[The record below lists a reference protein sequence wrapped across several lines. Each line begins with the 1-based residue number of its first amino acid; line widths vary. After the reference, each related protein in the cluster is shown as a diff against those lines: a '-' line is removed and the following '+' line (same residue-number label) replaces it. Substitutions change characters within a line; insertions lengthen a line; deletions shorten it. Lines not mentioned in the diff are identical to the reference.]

1 MSDIKEGNLVRIS
14 LMPHP
19 ATPYEWQR
27 RVGLVLKKDICQIIA
42 SNGHPTSIRW
52 TCNFAGE
59 VRSVSVKSLEKVQ

>member
-27 RVGLVLKKDICQIIA
+27 RVGLVLKKNTFAQGD
-42 SNGHPTSIRW
+42 PTSIRW
-52 TCNFAGE
+52 ICNFVGE
-59 VRSVSVKSLEKVQ
+59 IRSISEKSLEVVQ